1 VVSVLPWTRSGLREI
16 VIVMTDSLGLLEQSL
31 SSVGSL
37 IDSVVPEQWGLATPC
52 SDWAVRDV
60 VRHVDGMNR
69 VFAAMLAGGAPP
81 ARGEAPTDDALASAY
96 RQSAAQLLDAFRA
109 PGVLEH
115 SFESPMGSATGGER
129 LLIRLYDLL
138 AHGWDIARATG
149 QRPAALPEEA
159 AELALVFAREQV
171 KEDAR
176 PGRFAPVQPV
186 AADAPAIEQL
196 VAFLG
201 RSVVEKAC

>member
-1 VVSVLPWTRSGLREI
+1 VVSVLPWTRSGLRET

-37 IDSVVPEQWGLATPC
+37 IDSVLPEQWGLATPC

-138 AHGWDIARATG
+138 AHGWDIAQTTG
-149 QRPAALPEEA
+149 QPLTDSDAA
-159 AELALVFAREQV
+159 AELALSYAQEQV
-171 KEDAR
+171 KDAAR
-176 PGRFAPVQPV
+176 PGRFAPAQLVP
-186 AADAPAIEQL
+186 ADASALDRL

-201 RSVVEKAC
+201 RPVTTA